1 MYFVINLRGNV
12 YIGTIVPMPPVMG
25 VGKTLF
31 DIPGMQ
37 PHIWLQV
44 LLNEPMQEC
53 RDVRKSQVYMTYNK
67 KVIVI

>member
-12 YIGTIVPMPPVMG
+12 CIGTIVPMPSVMG

-37 PHIWLQV
+37 PHFWL
-44 LLNEPMQEC
+44 
-53 RDVRKSQVYMTYNK
+53 
-67 KVIVI
+67 

>member
-12 YIGTIVPMPPVMG
+12 FIGTIVLMPPVMG

-31 DIPGMQ
+31 DILGIQ
-37 PHIWLQV
+37 PRNWLQV
-44 LLNEPMQEC
+44 LLNELMQEC
-53 RDVRKSQVYMTYNK
+53 RDVRMSQVYTTYNK